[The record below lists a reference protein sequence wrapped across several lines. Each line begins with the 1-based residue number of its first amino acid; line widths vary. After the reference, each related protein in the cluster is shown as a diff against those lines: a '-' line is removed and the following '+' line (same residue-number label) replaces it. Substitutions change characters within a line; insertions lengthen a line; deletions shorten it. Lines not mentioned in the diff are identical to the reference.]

1 MWVPLGEP
9 APQRRETG
17 ELISHKLDSDDGECL
32 VGKRRWTV
40 QVCMQVGWTSR
51 GVVGGASLWRRL

>member
-17 ELISHKLDSDDGECL
+17 ELISHKLDSAGMYAGGVDFTWSGRGCL
-32 VGKRRWTV
+32 LVEAPLNLDQRT
-40 QVCMQVGWTSR
+40 
-51 GVVGGASLWRRL
+51 